1 VTDRA
6 YDVVLLGATGYTGQ
20 LVADHLAARMADTP
34 GTWALAGR
42 SRDRLDR
49 VRDRVAALGSDPA
62 VEVVDVSDPA
72 GLRELAA
79 QTTVLATT
87 VGPYVEHGEPVVA
100 ACIDAG
106 THYCDITGEPA
117 FVDRLLAAHDAPAR
131 HAGVKVVNSCGF
143 DSIPADLGA
152 RFTVAQ
158 LPDDAPLTVR
168 AFVRAR
174 GTASGGTWQSAIKAM
189 AAADLRGAARAPRP
203 PQGSGGRRARGEALR
218 IRRADELD
226 AWGVPMPVIDPTIV
240 LRSARALPAY
250 GPAFTYGQ
258 YARVRRLPTVIGM
271 VGGVGML
278 AGMAKVRPTR
288 DLLLRFRQSGDG
300 PSQEQ
305 RERSWFEVTF
315 VGDGGGQSTV
325 TRVAGGDPGYG
336 ETSVMLG
343 EAALSLAFDELPD
356 VAGVITTAQAF
367 EGGALQS
374 RLQDQGI
381 RFEVV
386 R

>member
-20 LVADHLAARMADTP
+20 LTAEYLATRLAGTS
-34 GTWALAGR
+34 GTWAIAGR

-49 VRDRVAALGSDPA
+49 IRDRVAALGSEPA
-62 VEVVDVSDPA
+62 VEVVDVTDPA
-72 GLRELAA
+72 GLRDLAA

-106 THYCDITGEPA
+106 AHYCDITGEPA
-117 FVDRLLAAHDAPAR
+117 FVDRLLATHDGPAR
-131 HAGVKVVNSCGF
+131 DAGTKIVNCCGF

-168 AFVRAR
+168 GFVRAR
-174 GTASGGTWQSAIKAM
+174 MTASGGTWQSAIKAM
-189 AAADLRGAARAPRP
+189 AAADLRSTARP
-203 PQGSGGRRARGEALR
+203 PGPRTGDDGRRARGEALR
-218 IRRADELD
+218 IRRARELD

-240 LRSARALPAY
+240 LRSARALSAY

-258 YARVRRLPTVIGM
+258 YARVRWLPTVVGM
-271 VGGVGML
+271 VGGVGMV
-278 AGMAKVRPTR
+278 AGMAKVKPTR
-288 DLLLRFRQSGDG
+288 DLLLRFRQPGDG
-300 PSQEQ
+300 PTPEQ
-305 RERSWFEVTF
+305 RERNWFEVTF
-315 VGDGGGQSTV
+315 VGEGGGQSTV
-325 TRVAGGDPGYG
+325 TQVSGGDPGYG
-336 ETSVMLG
+336 ETAKMLG
-343 EAALSLAFDELPD
+343 EAALSLAFDDLPD
-356 VAGVITTAQAF
+356 AAGVITTAQAF
-367 EGGALQS
+367 EGGVLQS
-374 RLQDQGI
+374 RLQEQGI

-386 R
+386 S

>member
-1 VTDRA
+1 VTARA
-6 YDVVLLGATGYTGQ
+6 YDVVLLGATGFTGQ
-20 LVADHLAARMADTP
+20 LVAEHLATRMAGTAA
-34 GTWALAGR
+34 TWAIAGR
-42 SRDRLDR
+42 NRGRLDS
-49 VRDRVAALGSDPA
+49 VRDRVAALGSEPV
-62 VEVVDVSDPA
+62 VEVVDVTDPT
-72 GLRELAA
+72 GLRDLASR
-79 QTTVLATT
+79 TTVLATT

-100 ACIDAG
+100 ACIDGGA
-106 THYCDITGEPA
+106 HYCDITGEPA
-117 FVDRLLAAHDAPAR
+117 FVDRLLDAHDGPAR
-131 HAGVKVVNSCGF
+131 EAGVKVVNCCGF

-189 AAADLRGAARAPRP
+189 AAADLRGVTSAPRP
-203 PQGSGGRRARGEALR
+203 RQGDDGRRARVEALR
-218 IRRADELD
+218 LRRVQELD

-240 LRSARALPAY
+240 LRSARALSSY

-258 YARVRRLPTVIGM
+258 YARVRRLPTVVGM

-278 AGMAKVRPTR
+278 ASMAKVKPTR
-288 DLLLRFRQSGDG
+288 DLLLRVRQSGDG
-300 PSQEQ
+300 PTPAQ
-305 RERSWFEVTF
+305 RARSWFEVTF
-315 VGDGGGQSTV
+315 VGEGGGQATV

-343 EAALSLAFDELPD
+343 EAALSLAFDDLPD
-356 VAGVITTAQAF
+356 VAGVVTTAQAF

-374 RLQDQGI
+374 RLEAQGI